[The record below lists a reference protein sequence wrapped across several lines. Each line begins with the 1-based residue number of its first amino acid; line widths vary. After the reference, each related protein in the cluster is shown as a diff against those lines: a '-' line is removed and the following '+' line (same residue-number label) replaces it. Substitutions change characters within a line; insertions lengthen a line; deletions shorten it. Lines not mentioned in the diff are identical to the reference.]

1 VYRRLESELVTRNFT
16 RGRGKRNRWKT

>member
-16 RGRGKRNRWKT
+16 RGRGKRNRWKI